1 MEDEMNWITT
11 QIATKENGYGYS
23 DYEMTVLSTPTLIV
37 EMVLT
42 IPFDDGEQPYLRF
55 ILGDPEERFDMD
67 TPTLPLTHAQAQT
80 LLAEQ

>member
-1 MEDEMNWITT
+1 
-11 QIATKENGYGYS
+11 
-23 DYEMTVLSTPTLIV
+23 MTVLSTPTLIV